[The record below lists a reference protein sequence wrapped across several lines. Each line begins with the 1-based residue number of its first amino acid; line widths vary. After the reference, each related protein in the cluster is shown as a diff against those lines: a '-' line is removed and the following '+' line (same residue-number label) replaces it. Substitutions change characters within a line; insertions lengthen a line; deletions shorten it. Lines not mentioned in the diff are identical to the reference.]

1 VPPLVKIETPLG
13 PPLFSPGQQQHG
25 EAHSGHIVGPDGLRQ
40 DVRASGSR
48 TRTYIEGGKI
58 ATPQQKTIAGGN
70 C

>member
-1 VPPLVKIETPLG
+1 VPPLVKIETPLAA
-13 PPLFSPGQQQHG
+13 PLFHQ
-25 EAHSGHIVGPDGLRQ
+25 VGSSMAGPTRGTSSVLMAFGKTFERPA
-40 DVRASGSR
+40 VR